1 MLDSVSYST
10 CYHCR
15 LSQPAAH
22 MIVAELNGQQQGFC
36 CHGCL
41 AAAQFI
47 TALKLENFYQYQE
60 KCAVTPTPAKTDQAE
75 LTELFT
81 ALRQADDGL
90 WELRLLIPDIRCAA
104 CVWLLEQALGREEW
118 VSSVQVNFSNRRLLL
133 RFNTGS
139 NDRQVAERLAAA
151 AIEVIQRLGYDSK
164 ADRPDVARSTYL
176 QRRRSMLIRLGI
188 AGIGSMPVMMFAIA
202 SYLAAD
208 TMDPLTR
215 TMMRWA
221 SLALSTPVVFY
232 SALPF
237 HRGFWA
243 ALKNRQLGMDVP
255 VSLAIASAW
264 TVSAYNTVTAGPDVY
279 FDTACMFTFFLLCG
293 RYIELMSTWHFQQ
306 SQDLLTQL
314 LPATALR
321 LPGLSAAT
329 EAAVHIPLQEIQ
341 ADDILLVHAGDTIP
355 ADGLILSGS
364 ASISEAAFT
373 GEPLPLLKTVGD
385 SVLAGAIN
393 HDGELLIRAHCEPSR
408 FLATT
413 LARLCEQAAL
423 YRPRWTQLAD
433 RAASVFI
440 ASVMLI
446 ALGTGIYW
454 FQAGASNFLIIAL
467 TVLVVACPCAL
478 SLATPVAHTMAVTAL
493 RRHGLVLKQGNF
505 LERAAE
511 TDTLV
516 FDKTGTLT
524 EASLQLVDIHPLADL
539 DAATCLELASALEQH
554 SGHPIARG
562 FPVNSSLQA
571 ESVEVVPGGG
581 VSGRIADQQ
590 YRIGNARFALADH
603 VASEEQAQQPSP
615 PDAQGLWVLLSS
627 NRPLAWF
634 RLKDQPRQEAAA
646 MIRTLREQAYATL
659 ILSGDSS
666 NDGQNLCAQLAA
678 DRYTCG
684 ASPQDKITAVRT
696 LQEQGRHVMMVG
708 DGINDTGALAA
719 ANTSIAVMARDAFVH
734 NSADAILLGNSLL
747 MIPQVLVFARMT
759 RRVIRQN
766 ILWSLAYNFTVIPFA
781 VAGMLAPWLAALGM
795 SLSSLLVVLNAGRL
809 QKPGSTAGGR
819 N

>member
-1 MLDSVSYST
+1 MLHSVTYST

-15 LSQPAAH
+15 LSQPTAQ
-22 MIVAELNGQQQGFC
+22 MIGAEFNGQQQDFC

-41 AAAQFI
+41 AAARFI

-60 KCAVTPTPAKTDQAE
+60 KCSALTPVTPAPVKADHPDLA
-75 LTELFT
+75 ELFT
-81 ALRQADDGL
+81 ALSLADDGH
-90 WELRLLIPDIRCAA
+90 WELRLLVPDIRCAA

-139 NDRQVAERLAAA
+139 KDRQQAERLAAT
-151 AIEVIQRLGYDSK
+151 AIDVIQRLGYDSK

-176 QRRRSMLIRLGI
+176 QRRRNMLIRLGI
-188 AGIGSMPVMMFAIA
+188 AGIGTMPVMMFAIA
-202 SYLAAD
+202 SYLAAG
-208 TMDPLTR
+208 TMDPLTQ
-215 TMMRWA
+215 TLMRWA
-221 SLALSTPVVFY
+221 SLALSTPVVVY
-232 SALPF
+232 SAFPF
-237 HRGFWA
+237 HRGCWA

-264 TVSAYNTVTAGPDVY
+264 LISAYNTVTSGPAVY

-314 LPATALR
+314 LPTTALR
-321 LPGLSAAT
+321 LPAGMEASTDAAIL
-329 EAAVHIPLQEIQ
+329 IPLQAIQ
-341 ADDILLVHAGDTIP
+341 AGDILLVAAGDTIP
-355 ADGLILSGS
+355 ADGTILSGS

-393 HDGELLIRAHCEPSR
+393 HDGELLIRARCEPSG

-413 LARLCEQAAL
+413 LARLCEQASL

-433 RAASVFI
+433 RAATVFI

-454 FQAGASNFLIIAL
+454 FQAGAADFMITAL

-478 SLATPVAHTMAVTAL
+478 SLATPVAHTIAVTTL
-493 RRHGLVLKQGNF
+493 RKRGLVIKQGSF

-539 DAATCLELASALEQH
+539 DAESCLQLASALEQH
-554 SGHPIARG
+554 SEHPIARG
-562 FPVNSSLQA
+562 FPAHSSLRA
-571 ESVEVVPGGG
+571 ESIEVLAGGG
-581 VSGRIADQQ
+581 ISGRIAGRQ
-590 YRIGNARFALADH
+590 YRIGNARFALDETAT
-603 VASEEQAQQPSP
+603 PPLNP
-615 PDAQGLWVLLSS
+615 PDAQGLWVLLAS
-627 NRPLAWF
+627 NKPLAWF
-634 RLKDQPRQEAAA
+634 RLKDHPRQEAAA
-646 MIRTLREQAYATL
+646 TIQALREQAYATL
-659 ILSGDSS
+659 IISGDSS
-666 NDGQNLCAQLAA
+666 ADGQKLCTQLAA
-678 DRYTCG
+678 DHYTCG

-696 LQEQGRHVMMVG
+696 LQEQGQHVMMVG
-708 DGINDTGALAA
+708 DGINDSGALAA
-719 ANTSIAVMARDAFVH
+719 ADTSIAVMARDAFVH

-747 MIPQVLVFARMT
+747 MIPQVLAFARQT

-781 VAGMLAPWLAALGM
+781 VTGMLAPWLAALGM
-795 SLSSLLVVLNAGRL
+795 SLSSLLVVLNASRL
-809 QKPGSTAGGR
+809 QKTGGTVSGGH
-819 N
+819 